1 MNEKWDVADAT
12 DLNGKTDLNQQANVA
27 SDGGNVVLTSAIYD
41 ITYVDEDGEPGEI
54 EAGKKVQIF
63 VPYPEDS
70 SGEQGNYLV
79 AHLIMHSTETEK
91 NGTVEYLPIVDRNDK
106 GVYVKV
112 SSLSLVSIAETSA
125 QIEVPD
131 EDAATTETPT
141 DDKKTDTE
149 AVAPAAKSDD
159 SGAIIL
165 AGAVVATVVVGGIIY
180 YNWDKL
186 PVHKIEG
193 TVVDANG
200 AAVANATVTLAKDG
214 KVVKTVT
221 TDANGYYSAK
231 VAKGDYTITVTVGEA
246 SATAEGSTGASAQL
260 AIA

>member
-1 MNEKWDVADAT
+1 LGGETTGEEGEEQTTTTTPAKPKVLAKAVYDV
-12 DLNGKTDLNQQANVA
+12 
-27 SDGGNVVLTSAIYD
+27 
-41 ITYVDEDGEPGEI
+41 TYTAEDGTEQNYFGGEEREI
-54 EAGKKVQIF
+54 VL
-63 VPYPEDS
+63 PYPGDA
-70 SGEQGNYLV
+70 QKDTYANYVV
-79 AHLIMHSTETEK
+79 AHLVLHEQGEKASK
-91 NGTVEYLPIVDRNDK
+91 NGTVEYLTPTQETD
-106 GVYVKV
+106 GLHVKV
-112 SSLSLVSIAETSA
+112 TSLSTLVAMATDQVVTLPSTAS
-125 QIEVPD
+125 D
-131 EDAATTETPT
+131 TTEEE
-141 DDKKTDTE
+141 KKTDTE

-200 AAVANATVTLAKDG
+200 AAIANATVTLAKDG
-214 KVVKTVT
+214 KVVKTIT